1 MSIYLGNFECK
12 EDVQGSFCCGF
23 LDNCHILLA
32 SYETGDYCGSAF
44 VLFVENGKLYE
55 VSASHCSCYGL
66 ENQWDP
72 EETMLA
78 ALKHRI
84 EKGNL
89 NNQLEGYGQAI
100 LDEITALG
108 LN

>member
-1 MSIYLGNFECK
+1 MSIYLGDFECK
-12 EDVQGSFCCGF
+12 EDVQNNFRCGS

-32 SYETGDYCGSAF
+32 SYSRFDYEGLAF

-55 VSASHCSCYGL
+55 VNGGHCSCYGL
-66 ENQWDP
+66 EDQWDP

-89 NNQLEGYGQAI
+89 NNQLEGYGQEVLDAI
-100 LDEITALG
+100 TKLG